1 LKLGFRQC
9 PITEVGHR
17 TWELRSFN
25 RLSADITDLV
35 LVTGD
40 DLPGMDVLIDVGLV
54 PLSSAPGDT
63 VDLLEDV
70 RL

>member
-1 LKLGFRQC
+1 
-9 PITEVGHR
+9 
-17 TWELRSFN
+17 
-25 RLSADITDLV
+25 
-35 LVTGD
+35 
-40 DLPGMDVLIDVGLV
+40 VLIDVGLV

>member
-1 LKLGFRQC
+1 MGD
-9 PITEVGHR
+9 R
-17 TWELRSFN
+17 TWELRSLN
-25 RLSADITDLV
+25 RLSADITDLG

-40 DLPGMDVLIDVGLV
+40 DLPGMDVLIDAGLV

-63 VDLLEDV
+63 VDLPDDV

>member
-1 LKLGFRQC
+1 
-9 PITEVGHR
+9 VGHR